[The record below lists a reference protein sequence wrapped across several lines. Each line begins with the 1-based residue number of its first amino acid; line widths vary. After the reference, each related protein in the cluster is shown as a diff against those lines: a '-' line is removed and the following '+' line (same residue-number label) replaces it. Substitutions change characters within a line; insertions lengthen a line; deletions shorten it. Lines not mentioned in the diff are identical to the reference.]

1 MVGSL
6 LSLVSR
12 RYRRPVLAGRFPRTA
27 AVPVGHW
34 EDMERATMPELD
46 PAERVESFAEVDQVI
61 SKQTAYDE
69 ASRCL
74 RCYRLYSVVTEM
86 DLPRELP
93 VTHNE
98 PSLVE

>member
-1 MVGSL
+1 MQNL
-6 LSLVSR
+6 LAR
-12 RYRRPVLAGRFPRTA
+12 NKMFANECIQTMPM
-27 AVPVGHW
+27 HK
-34 EDMERATMPELD
+34 ERATMPELD

-93 VTHNE
+93 ATHNE
-98 PSLVE
+98 LSFAE